1 MFYHWTKV
9 SNLKLIY
16 FYKSFIDLRDIY
28 NLTIQGKIY
37 LLNTKNN
44 ILKKSIV
51 KTTWLK
57 KKKGTNCGI
66 VQKKKLKF
74 NIFKLKNI
82 YIKF

>member
-66 VQKKKLKF
+66 VQKKNWNLTS
-74 NIFKLKNI
+74 LS
-82 YIKF
+82 